1 MKWFLI
7 HWVTTGVALGAAAWI
22 LPGVTIPSMRALA
35 VASLVLGVVNTV
47 VKPVLVVLTLPLTVM
62 SLGVF
67 YFVVNGV
74 TFALAAWIVPGFRGG
89 VLLLGNGGRRAG
101 RPDVDV
107 HRQLPLPPT
116 RPVPR
121 VALVAGKGAGLQP
134 DASETQRVSD
144 HRE

>member
-74 TFALAAWIVPGFRGG
+74 TFALAAWIVPGFE
-89 VLLLGNGGRRAG
+89 VASFFWAMAG
-101 RPDVDV
+101 A
-107 HRQLPLPPT
+107 
-116 RPVPR
+116 
-121 VALVAGKGAGLQP
+121 ALVGLMSMFIGSFRSRP
-134 DASETQRVSD
+134 HDPYRA
-144 HRE
+144 